1 MKTIYR
7 IILIIFGTCGL
18 MLLTS
23 WLLSWSFIAQSW
35 VRQAVV
41 MLLMVLELFHGF
53 LLYQQL
59 GMSIKNQKQ

>member
-1 MKTIYR
+1 MKTVYT
-7 IILIIFGTCGL
+7 IILIVFGTCGL

-23 WLLSWSFIAQSW
+23 WLLSWSWIAQSW

-41 MLLMVLELFHGF
+41 MLLMFLELFHGF